1 MQASELGGAESGADL
16 DYYLGNISG
25 YPLLTPAQERE
36 TDLRKWAA
44 VRSCQRLLVNNA
56 AGRELLLE
64 LCNACLHD
72 PPDVDTFESRW
83 EYFQLRKDV
92 GELHSGKPGAAYIAD
107 LKRQLEQGA
116 NVSALM
122 NILDKA
128 GWPATLVIG
137 LATIELR
144 ALGTSFL
151 DASADGLCAWVN
163 RWTNRH
169 RPADPRLA
177 SDLHHA
183 VLRYLANRDLLVT
196 HNIRLVYKLA
206 RQNQKRSVPLRDL
219 VQEGSAGLMRAAE
232 KFDYRLGYR
241 FTTYAYNW
249 INQFVQRACEG
260 NGSLIT
266 YPAHVHQQVNHLH
279 RLRMDYRER
288 TGTDP
293 GMEYLATSA
302 GISEGKVR
310 DLRRLNNLT
319 VPLDQPVSDS
329 SELTWANLLPDPEA
343 EKADKAFEDACLNR
357 LVDQRLGALNEL
369 EQQILSGRYGLSGG
383 PAQTF
388 RQLADQF
395 NISSEWARQLEKSAI
410 AKLREDRDLAI
421 AYQEIEA

>member
-1 MQASELGGAESGADL
+1 M
-16 DYYLGNISG
+16 
-25 YPLLTPAQERE
+25 
-36 TDLRKWAA
+36 
-44 VRSCQRLLVNNA
+44 
-56 AGRELLLE
+56 
-64 LCNACLHD
+64 
-72 PPDVDTFESRW
+72 
-83 EYFQLRKDV
+83 
-92 GELHSGKPGAAYIAD
+92 
-107 LKRQLEQGA
+107 
-116 NVSALM
+116 NV
-122 NILDKA
+122 LDKA

-163 RWTNRH
+163 RWANRQ

-183 VLRYLANRDLLVT
+183 VLRYLTNRDLLVT

-232 KFDYRLGYR
+232 KFEYRLGYR

-293 GMEYLATSA
+293 DMEYLATNA
-302 GISEGKVR
+302 GVSEGKVR

-319 VPLDQPVSDS
+319 VPLDQPVSDN